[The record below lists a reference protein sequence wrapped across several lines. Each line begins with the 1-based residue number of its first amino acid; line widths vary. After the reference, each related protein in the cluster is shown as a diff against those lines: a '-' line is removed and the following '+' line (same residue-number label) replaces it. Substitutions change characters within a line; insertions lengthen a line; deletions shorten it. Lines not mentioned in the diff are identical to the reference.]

1 MLPVRVL
8 RAVEKRS
15 TLARRVKFRM
25 RWASTRRIDPVSEWG
40 FDRGTAVDRYYIER
54 FLHEHR
60 DLVHGRTLEVK
71 EDLYATGLGAEQVDV
86 LDIDPKNP
94 AATIVGDVCDPL
106 TLPVG
111 AFDAAIVTQTLQL
124 VPDPV
129 AGLQNVL
136 RALRPGAAALVTV
149 PAMSRLAGDWDRW
162 RWTARGLR
170 DLVERA
176 GGRVWWRAT
185 ATRSSV
191 GPSSSVRPSTTS
203 RRQSGTST
211 TPTSLSSSPRWWSD
225 EHRDVALPVPSSAR
239 PPASR
244 DGWGQR
250 GQREQRRPPA

>member
-176 GGRVWWRAT
+176 GGTGVVAGHGNQVVCRAFLLGAAIDDLPT
-185 ATRSSV
+185 AV
-191 GPSSSVRPSTTS
+191 
-203 RRQSGTST
+203 
-211 TPTSLSSSPRWWSD
+211 
-225 EHRDVALPVPSSAR
+225 RDVDDPDFPLVVTAVV
-239 PPASR
+239 
-244 DGWGQR
+244 
-250 GQREQRRPPA
+250 ERRAP